1 MKLKTNKAKE
11 TMKKETNKKGT
22 MKTYKITDTSQQII
36 YYECT
41 VEANSEK
48 EAIAKANNWEEV
60 DSDCTHNE
68 IEAIEIKN

>member
-1 MKLKTNKAKE
+1 MKMPQL
-11 TMKKETNKKGT
+11 TNKKGT
-22 MKTYKITDTSQQII
+22 MKIYKITDTSHQII

-41 VEANSEK
+41 VKANSKK

-60 DSDCTHNE
+60 DSDCTHNK

>member
-1 MKLKTNKAKE
+1 
-11 TMKKETNKKGT
+11 
-22 MKTYKITDTSQQII
+22 MKTYKITDTSHQII

-68 IEAIEIKN
+68 IEAIEINQ

>member
-1 MKLKTNKAKE
+1 
-11 TMKKETNKKGT
+11 MKKPQLTNKKGT
-22 MKTYKITDTSQQII
+22 MKKYKLIDTSQQII

-68 IEAIEIKN
+68 IEAIEINN